1 MAEDVS
7 VRILKTAEI
16 NESHLV
22 MPIQVSVIVPCRN
35 EEKTIRLLL
44 EALAQQT
51 FPQAEMEVLIADGLS
66 EDGTRDVIATFQA
79 DNPSMR
85 VRVLENPNRIIPAAL
100 NVGINAAQGEY
111 ILRMDAHAIPKPDYV
126 TRCVEAIQAGT
137 AENVGGVWEIRPQNE
152 HWIARSIAAAAAHPL
167 AVGDAGYRIGS
178 QTGYV
183 DTVPFGAFR
192 RELIERIG
200 PFDESLLTNEDYEFN
215 ARIRQSGGR
224 IWLDPQIRSVY
235 FARGNL
241 KALAKQYWRYGFWK
255 AQMLKRYPKTLRLRQ
270 ALPPLFVLSLV
281 LLPILSLIIQPLL
294 TVWLIEIGIYLAALI
309 LVGIQ
314 LAIQEKDAALALGVP
329 LAIATMHL
337 SWGAALLV
345 GSLSSPNR

>member
-1 MAEDVS
+1 
-7 VRILKTAEI
+7 
-16 NESHLV
+16 

-44 EALAQQT
+44 EALAQQS
-51 FPQAEMEVLIADGLS
+51 FPQSEMEVLIADGLS
-66 EDGTRDVIATFQA
+66 EDGTRDVIAEFIA
-79 DNPSMR
+79 KYPDLR
-85 VRVLENPNRIIPAAL
+85 VHVLENPNQIIPAAL
-100 NVGINAAQGEY
+100 NVGIAAAQGEF
-111 ILRMDAHAIPKPDYV
+111 ILRMDAHAIPEPDYV
-126 TRCVEAIQAGT
+126 ARCVEALQARQ
-137 AENVGGVWEIRPQNE
+137 AENVGGVWEIQPQNE
-152 HWIARSIAAAAAHPL
+152 SWIARSIATAAAHPL

-178 QTGYV
+178 QAGYV

-200 PFDESLLTNEDYEFN
+200 PFDERLLTNEDYEFN

-235 FARGNL
+235 FARGSL
-241 KALAKQYWRYGFWK
+241 GDLAKQYWRYGFWK

-270 ALPPLFVLSLV
+270 ALPPIFVLSLI
-281 LLPILSLIIQPLL
+281 LLPILSLIFQPLF
-294 TVWLIEIGIYLAALI
+294 TVWLIELGIYITALI

-314 LAIQEKDAALALGVP
+314 LAIQKKDAALAIGVP

-337 SWGAALLV
+337 SWGAALLI
-345 GSLSSPNR
+345 GSLSNPRS